1 MALHIGD
8 GRWSTTRARPQPQGP
23 TRRAPGAACTAR
35 RLPADHVVTP
45 EQLPWRGARADGPF
59 FEGHHP
65 INNRVAYPFRF
76 LDDATLATR
85 EVRGIHRAVIL
96 EAKLRLIIDDDVGRV
111 PLLHDPPVRESRNP
125 GGQTT
130 QLVVGLLQAHD
141 VLVSDPRRQ
150 EID

>member
-1 MALHIGD
+1 RTIA
-8 GRWSTTRARPQPQGP
+8 RTTSQVPD
-23 TRRAPGAACTAR
+23 RRQSASACTAR

-96 EAKLRLIIDDDVGRV
+96 EAQLRLIVDDDVGRV
-111 PLLHDPPVRESRNP
+111 PLLQDSPIRE
-125 GGQTT
+125 
-130 QLVVGLLQAHD
+130 
-141 VLVSDPRRQ
+141 
-150 EID
+150 